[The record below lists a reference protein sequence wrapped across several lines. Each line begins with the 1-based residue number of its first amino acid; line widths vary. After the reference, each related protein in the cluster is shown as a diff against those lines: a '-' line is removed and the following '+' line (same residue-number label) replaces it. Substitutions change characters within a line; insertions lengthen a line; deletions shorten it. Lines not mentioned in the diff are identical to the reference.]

1 MSNRGDQTV
10 RLLVIPLLSGAEDLS
25 VFDEVGGEPVS
36 LRRKAQFFIDQK
48 LYGRARQILE
58 LLSDLGSRD
67 DALALTLASLQI
79 LDGNLQLARD
89 TLGWIAAPELY
100 RQELTRCL
108 KEIERQERVKRATV
122 HEKNAKI

>member
-1 MSNRGDQTV
+1 MV

-89 TLGWIAAPELY
+89 TLDWIAAPELY

-122 HEKNAKI
+122 HEKNAKS